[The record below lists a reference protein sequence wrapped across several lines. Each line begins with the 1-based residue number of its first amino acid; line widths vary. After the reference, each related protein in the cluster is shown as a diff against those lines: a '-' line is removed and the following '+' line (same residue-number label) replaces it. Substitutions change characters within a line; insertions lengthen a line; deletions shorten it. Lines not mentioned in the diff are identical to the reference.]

1 MAAIHV
7 FAIDW
12 VPAKTDIASGGGL
25 RSLQIIEALRE
36 AGHKV
41 SYSIPANCR
50 KIRVLGRDH
59 RQFRNIEIHDSN
71 NQIDLLRKLQPEVV
85 IWTPPLIRTIPFT
98 GSGELVHVCD
108 LLGLPHVEAAMGA
121 PGLEK
126 VQRERLVALCSG
138 AGLVLTGSEEQHG
151 YWLSELTRVGAEP
164 ATAVVPYALPASL
177 IGRGVTGTS
186 RLTRLHV
193 TGMVYAWSTSVA
205 LLGRVAEWVAR
216 RRNMSLSII
225 VGTDP
230 GGATD
235 RSVLKELK
243 AIAAR
248 RGTEM
253 AGEVSFADAM
263 ADYRAGSLSLDI
275 YEPNL
280 ERRMA
285 VPIRTVNALAH
296 GVPVLSTIDGTL
308 TRRLRAEGAGIVAT
322 DQPEDS
328 IEAALDRLAALPAN
342 GFANMAR
349 AARAFAKREYSA
361 QAVSATLT
369 AAVAE
374 AIERHATARRSWGVH
389 MPQET
394 RQGHVLVI
402 SNVEPHH
409 RELRVEVPLGALFGR
424 QLISGYTIWSR
435 GDFRFSTGSN
445 VSDQIFDAIWVQ
457 REISPDVAIALATL
471 GRPFV
476 YDIDDNLL
484 VSPSFR
490 HPFSFE
496 AMQTVRN
503 LVVNSTILSCSTARL
518 AQLLHSEAGT
528 HLIGKAMVTP
538 NLLREQPGPRVTGTP
553 RFLVW
558 VSSDT
563 PALTDSR
570 LSVIK
575 AIRDFLL
582 SFGLKLICLGS
593 EPPDL
598 LTESDIEIMHIR
610 HIPYGSYLSTLRS
623 LAPAILA
630 CPLETASDAAT
641 GDFIAGKSDV
651 KLLEALASGL
661 TGVFSRAPPYR
672 DTDLPEPILCDNTY
686 AGWFEGLRR
695 AWETCERGG
704 AAQAVPPE
712 RCANDIGVRPWLEAV
727 RAVRLQRPLHCN
739 EFRNALTLMR
749 GRYGRR
755 LLSEAEFEE
764 DFYLTTYPD
773 VQLAIQNM
781 TVRNAYAHYLADGFG
796 EGRLGR
802 ANDGVASHNEQ
813 VWANL
818 MHTIGDLRTAVE
830 NRAQQVETLRARRA
844 TRIKLRRSVTT

>member
-12 VPAKTDIASGGGL
+12 VPAKSDIASGGGL
-25 RSLQIIEALRE
+25 RSLQVIEALRE
-36 AGHKV
+36 AGHQV
-41 SYSIPANCR
+41 TFSIPANCR
-50 KIRVLGRDH
+50 KIRTLGRDH
-59 RQFRNIEIHDSN
+59 RQLRNIEIHDAH
-71 NQIDLLRKLQPEVV
+71 NQIDLLRKLRPDVV
-85 IWTPPLIRTIPFT
+85 VWGPPLIRTIPLT
-98 GSGELVHVCD
+98 GCGDLVHVCD
-108 LLGLPHVEAAMGA
+108 VLGLPHVEAAMGA
-121 PGLEK
+121 PGLEPL
-126 VQRERLVALCSG
+126 QRERLVALCSG
-138 AGLVLTGSEEQHG
+138 ADLVLTGSEEQHG
-151 YWLSELTRVGAEP
+151 YWLAELTRNGAAA
-164 ATAVVPYALPASL
+164 ATAIVPYALPASL
-177 IGRGVTGTS
+177 ESDGVIRTS
-186 RLTRLHV
+186 RLARLHV
-193 TGMVYAWSTSVA
+193 TGMVYAWSTSVS
-205 LLGRVAEWVAR
+205 LLGRVADWVSR
-216 RRNMSLSII
+216 RDDISLSII
-225 VGTDP
+225 AGTDP

-243 AIAAR
+243 AIASR
-248 RGTEM
+248 RGAEM

-263 ADYRAGSLSLDI
+263 ADYQAGSLSLDI

-285 VPIRTVNALAH
+285 VPIRTVNALTH
-296 GVPVLSTIDGTL
+296 GVPVLSTIDSTF
-308 TRRLRAEGAGIVAT
+308 TRRLRAERAGVVAT
-322 DQPEDS
+322 DREGDS
-328 IEAALDRLAALPAN
+328 IEAALDHLAVMPAA
-342 GFANMAR
+342 GFSRMSH
-349 AARAFAKREYSA
+349 AARAFARREYSA
-361 QAVSATLT
+361 QAAARTL
-369 AAVAE
+369 AAEVAE
-374 AIERHATARRSWGVH
+374 AIERRASARRSWSLH
-389 MPQET
+389 IPQEM

-445 VSDQIFDAIWVQ
+445 VADQTFDAIWVQ

-490 HPFSFE
+490 PPFSFE

-503 LVVNSTILSCSTARL
+503 LIVNSTVLSCSTARL
-518 AQLLHSEAGT
+518 AQLLHFEAMT
-528 HLIGKAMVTP
+528 HLIGKAVVTP
-538 NLLREQPGPRVTGTP
+538 NLLREPPGPRMSGTP

-558 VSSDT
+558 VSSDV

-582 SFGLKLICLGS
+582 AFGLKLICLGS

-598 LTESDIEIMHIR
+598 LAESDVEIMHIR

-630 CPLETASDAAT
+630 CPLETAADAAT
-641 GDFIAGKSDV
+641 AEFIAGKSDV

-686 AGWFEGLRR
+686 AGWFEGLRQ
-695 AWETCERGG
+695 AWQACERAGP
-704 AAQAVPPE
+704 APEIPPE
-712 RCANDIGVRPWLEAV
+712 RCATHTGARPWLDAV

-749 GRYGRR
+749 GRSGRR

-764 DFYLTTYPD
+764 EFYLATYPD
-773 VQLAIQNM
+773 VQLAIQNR
-781 TVRNAYAHYLADGFG
+781 TVRNAYAHYRADGFG

-802 ANDGVASHNEQ
+802 ANDGMAPHNEQ

-818 MHTIGDLRTAVE
+818 LHTLGDLRTSVE

-844 TRIKLRRSVTT
+844 TRIKLRRNAAS